1 LKFSL
6 FVLSQVLVASSYI
19 IDLILVTTTT
29 STSGEVD
36 VDVDVERER
45 EREREVLFCREVRER
60 RRRNHS
66 SKQHII
72 LNVVI

>member
-36 VDVDVERER
+36 VDVDVDVERER
-45 EREREVLFCREVRER
+45 ERCDFAE
-60 RRRNHS
+60 
-66 SKQHII
+66 K
-72 LNVVI
+72 